1 MRLKPFEVT
10 SIALAGQDQTVEL
23 FDRLHRFLEIAGF
36 PVTFFIVLGIGG
48 CGRQTWYD
56 FLPLSSMIRGVV

>member
-1 MRLKPFEVT
+1 
-10 SIALAGQDQTVEL
+10 
-23 FDRLHRFLEIAGF
+23 

-56 FLPLSSMIRGVV
+56 FLPLSSMIRGVVSPGVVASMDR

>member
-1 MRLKPFEVT
+1 MAENLPVRLGKPR
-10 SIALAGQDQTVEL
+10 S
-23 FDRLHRFLEIAGF
+23 